1 MDDLIERV
9 GAHITAVAEEIIRP
23 RFRSLADHEVSEKA
37 PDDLVTVADTE
48 AEAALHERLGAVL
61 PGVPVVGEEAVAADA
76 SVLDALAADRVWIVD
91 PIDGTGNFVA
101 GDPNYGVMVALVR
114 AGVTVAGWIH
124 RPERASMLV
133 AERGSGAHLDGVA
146 LGHEDRS
153 VAVDDLVG
161 AIKPRYLPPDVAPLI
176 TERVDRLGSHQGGT
190 NSAAIE
196 YVRLAAGEPGDVAL
210 PVPDFT
216 FYWMTRPWDHA
227 AGSLI
232 VEEAGG
238 WSRRLDGT
246 PYAPAQQGSGL
257 LVSTTPSVWRTA
269 RTSVFGAL

>member
-1 MDDLIERV
+1 MDDLIDRV
-9 GAHITAVAEEIIRP
+9 GAHIATVADEVIRP

-37 PDDLVTVADTE
+37 PDDLVTIADTE
-48 AEAALHERLGAVL
+48 AEAALHDALSAVL
-61 PGVPVVGEEAVAADA
+61 PGVPVVGEEAVSDDA

-101 GDPNYGVMVALVR
+101 GDPNYGVMVALVDH
-114 AGVTVAGWIH
+114 GVAVAAWIH
-124 RPERASMLV
+124 RPEWASMLV
-133 AERGSGAHLDGVA
+133 AERGGGASLDGVA
-146 LGHEDRS
+146 LHHEDRP
-153 VAVDDLVG
+153 VAVGDLIG

-176 TERVDRLGSHQGGT
+176 TERVDRLRANQDGT

-196 YVRLAAGEPGDVAL
+196 YVRVAAGEPSGVRL
-210 PVPDFT
+210 PVPDFV
-216 FYWMTRPWDHA
+216 FYWMTRPWDHT

-246 PYAPAQQGSGL
+246 PYGPTQHTSGL
-257 LVSTTPSVWRTA
+257 LVATTPSVWREVRST
-269 RTSVFGAL
+269 VLGAL

>member
-9 GAHITAVAEEIIRP
+9 GAHITAVADEIIRP
-23 RFRSLADHEVSEKA
+23 RFRALADHEVSEKA
-37 PDDLVTVADTE
+37 PDDLVTIADTE
-48 AEAALHERLGAVL
+48 AETALHERLISVL
-61 PGVPVVGEEAVAADA
+61 PGVPVVGEEAVSGDA

-101 GDPNYGVMVALVR
+101 GDPNYGVMVALVDR
-114 AGVTVAGWIH
+114 GVTVAGWIH

-133 AERGSGAHLDGVA
+133 AERGGGAYLDGVA
-146 LGHEDRS
+146 LAHEDRP
-153 VAVDDLVG
+153 VAVGDLVG

-176 TERVDRLGSHQGGT
+176 TERVDRLSAHQGGT

-196 YVRLAAGEPGDVAL
+196 YVRIAAGEAGDVEAA
-210 PVPDFT
+210 VPDFV

-232 VEEAGG
+232 VEETGG

-246 PYAPAQQGSGL
+246 PYAPIQHGSGL
-257 LVSTTPSVWRTA
+257 LVSTTPSVWNEA
-269 RTSVFGAL
+269 RTTVFGAL